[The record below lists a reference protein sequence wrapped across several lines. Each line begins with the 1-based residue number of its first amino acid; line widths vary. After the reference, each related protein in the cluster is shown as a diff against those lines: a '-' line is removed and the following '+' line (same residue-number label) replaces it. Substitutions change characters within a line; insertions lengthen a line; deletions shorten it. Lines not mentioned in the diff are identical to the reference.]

1 MKVRNL
7 LISQPTPVDITKS
20 PYYEIQKKHNVS
32 IDFYKFFKVEG
43 VAGRDFRKEKI
54 NILDH
59 SAIVFTSKNGVD
71 HFFRLCQEMRIDP
84 PEELK
89 YFNISESISFYLQKY
104 VQYRKRKIF
113 HGRESIANLVEIITK
128 HTEEKFLL
136 PCSELHNNSLSSAL
150 DDLNVKYT
158 KALMY
163 KTMSNDLKH
172 IDLNSYDMLVLF
184 SPSGVKSIFES
195 YPKFKQGNTML
206 AAFGD
211 NTAQAII
218 DAGLKLTLSAPTETA
233 ASMPAAIDEF
243 LSKNNKNGKNNSNV
257 MATVNSK

>member
-1 MKVRNL
+1 MKIRNL
-7 LISQPTPVDITKS
+7 LISQPNPVDITKS
-20 PYYEIQKKHNVS
+20 PYYEIQKKHNLS

-43 VAGRDFRKEKI
+43 VPGRDFRKEKV

-59 SAIVFTSKNGVD
+59 TAIVFTSKNGVD
-71 HFFRLCQEMRIDP
+71 HFFRICSELRIEP

-89 YFNISESISFYLQKY
+89 YFNISESISYYLQKY

-113 HGRESIANLVEIITK
+113 HGRESISNLVEVITK

-136 PCSELHNNSLSSAL
+136 PCSELHNNSLSIAL
-150 DDLNVKYT
+150 DDLSIKYT

-172 IDLNSYDMLVLF
+172 LNLNSYDMLVLF

-195 YPKFKQGNTML
+195 YPKFKQGNTL
-206 AAFGD
+206 ISAFGET
-211 NTAQAII
+211 TAQAVT
-218 DAGLKLTLSAPTETA
+218 DAGLKVTISAPTETA
-233 ASMPAAIDEF
+233 SSMPAALDEF
-243 LSKNNKNGKNNSNV
+243 LSKVNKNGKNNSSV
-257 MATVNSK
+257 LVSAT